1 MATKG
6 SQYIT
11 FRDINSGR
19 LPDGMLDK
27 DVVELIAKENPAL
40 DDVVWKECSKGR
52 EDITTIR
59 TGIPEAVF
67 RAYYEGVQ
75 GSKGSKRQ
83 VANTCGTISTAVE
96 FDARLYDDSKDKT
109 AFLMDEVEQ
118 HAEAIGQGAATAL
131 FYGDVKSNPKGFNG
145 FAKTYCATAKAASD
159 TDEAAYYV
167 LNGSR
172 ASNGSTA
179 MLRSLFMIGWG
190 KKSAHGIYPEGT
202 SMGLQRGKL
211 EFTYVADPD
220 DSSKKLRIGIQEL
233 NMNVGL
239 NIRDFR
245 YCGRIANIE
254 ADAAISVT
262 SGMPDYVELLT
273 RLSCRVKQEGVN
285 ARLYMCRA
293 VWEAYC
299 AAFYRKTA
307 GNAVKFA
314 DLGQRL
320 PASLMGIGVGI
331 CDALN
336 VNETTVA
343 QAS

>member
-6 SQYIT
+6 SQFIT
-11 FRDINSGR
+11 FRDILSGR
-19 LPDGMLDK
+19 TPDGLLDK
-27 DVVELIAKENPAL
+27 DVVEVIAKENPAL
-40 DDVVWKECSKGR
+40 DDIVWKQCSKGR

-59 TGIPEAVF
+59 SGIPAAVF

-75 GSKGSKRQ
+75 GSKGSKKQ
-83 VANTCGTISTAVE
+83 VANTCGTISSAIKI
-96 FDARLYDDSKDKT
+96 DMRLYDESADKA

-118 HAEAIGQGAATAL
+118 HAEVMGQGTASAL
-131 FYGDVKSNPKGFNG
+131 FYGDIADDPKGFNG
-145 FAKTYCATAKAASD
+145 FAKTFGYLTKSD
-159 TDEAAYYV
+159 SDVDEAAYYV

-172 ASNGSTA
+172 ATGGSTA
-179 MLRSLFMIGWG
+179 MLRSIFMVGWG
-190 KKSAHGIYPEGT
+190 KKSAHGIYPQNT
-202 SMGLQRGKL
+202 SMGLQRGRL
-211 EFTYVADPD
+211 VETYVADED
-220 DSSKKLRIGIQEL
+220 DSTKMLRVGIQEL
-233 NMNVGL
+233 NWNVGL

-245 YCGRIANIE
+245 YCGRIANFE

-273 RLSCRVKQEGVN
+273 RLTTRVKQEGVTP
-285 ARLYMCRA
+285 RLYMCRA
-293 VWEAYC
+293 VWEAMC
-299 AAFYRKTA
+299 VAFYRKTA

-314 DLGQRL
+314 DLGQRI
-320 PASLMGIGVGI
+320 PASLMGIGVGV